1 MAQVTVNNVKQDYSD
16 ESFLSRSFRQEP
28 AIDLSGC
35 LPLYRDRCQKWHS
48 RGRPFD
54 RRELHQSNQAVC
66 GFRDSV
72 GQAGVPRM
80 SSSTQRNSEAP
91 DSRLIF
97 LPHSLRRDATRQAG
111 ATDPALL
118 QGDRRLYRRTAM
130 MALAIHTMIRG
141 SSIPSVRWA
150 STRRPS
156 DSSAW
161 LGVLAI
167 FALFWRTCKFWSSAY
182 DRDHG

>member
-1 MAQVTVNNVKQDYSD
+1 MAQVAMSDLKQDYRD
-16 ESFLSRSFRQEP
+16 ESFLNDPSTGREP

-35 LPLYRDRCQKWHS
+35 LPSIS
-48 RGRPFD
+48 RPLAEMAF
-54 RRELHQSNQAVC
+54 RRWRVRSESAPPIKHFAAFVQRRTSQW
-66 GFRDSV
+66 
-72 GQAGVPRM
+72 PRM
-80 SSSTQRNSEAP
+80 STSTQKNSEAP

-111 ATDPALL
+111 ATDPTLL

-156 DSSAW
+156 DSSGW